1 MPKNL
6 ILKRKG
12 AMMHKKTLVF
22 ISMVMVSVVVLT
34 GCATMWHLQ
43 TPSGRPEVFIEGVT
57 IKDTTNAC
65 VSMLSANAWQIEQ
78 ASDYMVQAVHTS
90 DNAMVDF
97 MWGSSYSYHQ
107 TFYRL
112 IFTFSQEANGVRVY
126 GTQQVVGNKGTGFE
140 NVMAL
145 TNQKAYEGTQ
155 NYLEGIRNRALQGR

>member
-1 MPKNL
+1 MK
-6 ILKRKG
+6 KR
-12 AMMHKKTLVF
+12 T
-22 ISMVMVSVVVLT
+22 MVIMSIIGIAGIVLT
-34 GCATMWHLQ
+34 GCATMGHLQ

-57 IKDTTNAC
+57 LKDATNAC
-65 VSMLSANAWQIEQ
+65 VGMLSANAWQIEQ

-112 IFTFSQEANGVRVY
+112 IFTFSQETNGVRVY

-155 NYLEGIRNRALQGR
+155 SYLESIRSRALQGR